1 MTAELESRILIM
13 GAMTEE
19 IDKLLSVITHE
30 REERWNGF
38 LLHFGKLDGRAV
50 IVCKSGIGKVFAA
63 LITQH
68 LIDRYR
74 ISHTLFT
81 GVAGAV
87 ADALEPG
94 DIVLGVNLLQ
104 HDMNASALGF
114 ERGHIPFTDYRHFP
128 GDPALL
134 EAARDCVLPDV
145 RIQPGCIGTGDQF
158 ITDKSGLRELEID
171 CVDME
176 GCAVAQVC
184 AVNAVPCLI
193 IRVISDKA
201 DGSAKIDFAANLPRF
216 ASRSLELIRFILARI

>member
-1 MTAELESRILIM
+1 MTSELDSRILIM

-19 IDKLLSVITHE
+19 IDKLLSVMTHE
-30 REERWNGF
+30 REELWNGF
-38 LLHFGKLDGRAV
+38 RLHLGELDGRAV

-68 LIDRYR
+68 LIDSYR
-74 ISHTLFT
+74 ISHALFT

-87 ADALEPG
+87 SESLEPG
-94 DIVLGVNLLQ
+94 DIVLGAQLLQ

-114 ERGHIPFTDYRHFP
+114 KRGHIPFTDYLHFP
-128 GDPALL
+128 GDPILL
-134 EAARDCVLPDV
+134 KAARECVLSDV
-145 RIQPGCIGTGDQF
+145 HILSGCIGTGDQF
-158 ITDKSGLRELEID
+158 ITDKSGLSELEID

-184 AVNAVPCLI
+184 AVNHVPSLI

-216 ASRSLELIRFILARI
+216 ASRSLELIRFILNRL